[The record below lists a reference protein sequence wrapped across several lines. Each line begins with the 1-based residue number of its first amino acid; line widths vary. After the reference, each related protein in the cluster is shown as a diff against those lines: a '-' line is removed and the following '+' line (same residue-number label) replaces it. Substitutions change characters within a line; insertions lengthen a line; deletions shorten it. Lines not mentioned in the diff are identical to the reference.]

1 MIIKNT
7 GERNCIFLSVFAFL
21 FHLISIKFYPINFE
35 FSFSEGAKFFQDF
48 EIKLID
54 EYFFNQAN
62 TFVFP
67 LIVGLIDKILFIDDT
82 LVTARILSASSYLF
96 FGFGFI
102 TIFRFYKIKLS
113 CAFFILYFF
122 LNPLIWT
129 FGHRGIPDLFATSIA
144 FYSFSIILIIKNISS
159 FKSYLS
165 FALLGIS
172 ICIKPFCLIYLG
184 LIFLLKYNKNLFFI
198 IKKYFAPFFISLLLP
213 IIYFSL
219 IKINYGF
226 YLIPDKFSN
235 EVSFLKGGFFNN
247 FFGYFIILSLF
258 ILPLS
263 FKKKFI
269 NLKNFLIVIFILF
282 PLSFVLG
289 NIINSPQAELNFG
302 FLNNLVGNKPIFL
315 IGAISLLIFCLYVYD
330 YLKVNYPSKNRAN
343 IDFLIIVFIYIFILS
358 LTRPSQRYLIIILPL
373 IMIFFLTNSNYL
385 KNKMI
390 FIPVVILYICFN
402 IILFVN
408 FYLNSSINEN
418 IVKYLLEKDILKK
431 TLPGPLYPHSY
442 HYFHSEEDKSYVITT
457 DPKNHIKKFEKNIFI
472 LEKKFYLKKI

>member
-1 MIIKNT
+1 M
-7 GERNCIFLSVFAFL
+7 
-21 FHLISIKFYPINFE
+21 
-35 FSFSEGAKFFQDF
+35 
-48 EIKLID
+48 
-54 EYFFNQAN
+54 FN
-62 TFVFP
+62 
-67 LIVGLIDKILFIDDT
+67 
-82 LVTARILSASSYLF
+82 
-96 FGFGFI
+96 
-102 TIFRFYKIKLS
+102 
-113 CAFFILYFF
+113 
-122 LNPLIWT
+122 
-129 FGHRGIPDLFATSIA
+129 
-144 FYSFSIILIIKNISS
+144 
-159 FKSYLS
+159 
-165 FALLGIS
+165 
-172 ICIKPFCLIYLG
+172 YLG

-330 YLKVNYPSKNRAN
+330 YLKVNHPSKNRVN
-343 IDFLIIVFIYIFILS
+343 IYFLIIVFIYIFILS
-358 LTRPSQRYLIIILPL
+358 LTRPSQRYLIIIIDNDL
-373 IMIFFLTNSNYL
+373 FF
-385 KNKMI
+385 NK
-390 FIPVVILYICFN
+390 
-402 IILFVN
+402 
-408 FYLNSSINEN
+408 
-418 IVKYLLEKDILKK
+418 
-431 TLPGPLYPHSY
+431 
-442 HYFHSEEDKSYVITT
+442 
-457 DPKNHIKKFEKNIFI
+457 
-472 LEKKFYLKKI
+472 